1 MVFFGDLPLVRNRP
15 RLAGFTPKPHGV
27 YPFIEESAPIGQV
40 PAGSMLCF
48 VLHRAVHSLVVN
60 NNVDTRVIR
69 HVKDEL
75 FIVRHLCIAIFFIS
89 LLLATSYKYG
99 FGTVVDPECFH
110 NINGPQLL
118 QNSYVPSKRPIY

>member
-27 YPFIEESAPIGQV
+27 YPFIEESALIGQV
-40 PAGSMLCF
+40 PAGSILCF

-60 NNVDTRVIR
+60 N
-69 HVKDEL
+69 
-75 FIVRHLCIAIFFIS
+75 
-89 LLLATSYKYG
+89 
-99 FGTVVDPECFH
+99 
-110 NINGPQLL
+110 NGPQLL